1 MLTNY
6 FFLCGLMYSF
16 LVVMHLSMLSPRG
29 AGATLG
35 GLTKDAIPNVGH
47 LLSDVCPSLG
57 TFDNTL

>member
-1 MLTNY
+1 
-6 FFLCGLMYSF
+6 
-16 LVVMHLSMLSPRG
+16 MHLSMLSPRG
-29 AGATLG
+29 GATLG